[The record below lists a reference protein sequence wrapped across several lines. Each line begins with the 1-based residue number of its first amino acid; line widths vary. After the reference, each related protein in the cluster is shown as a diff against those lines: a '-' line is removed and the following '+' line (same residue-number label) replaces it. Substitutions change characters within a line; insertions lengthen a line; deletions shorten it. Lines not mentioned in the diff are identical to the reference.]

1 MFERLQSTLLQ
12 YGFHTSKCDP
22 SLFIYKKDRN
32 LVYLLVYVDD
42 IIITGRSNY
51 LIQSLVHHLN
61 SNFSLKQLGQL
72 DYFLGIEVHHTPT
85 GSVLLTQSKYICDLL
100 HKTDMAEAKPIS
112 SPMVTNLRLSKN
124 GDDLLSDPTM
134 YRSVV
139 GALQYPTITRPEISF
154 AANKVCQF
162 MSKPLESHWTV
173 VKQILRYL
181 KGTLHFGFRFGPA
194 SLPQLLSL
202 QAYCDADWAAD
213 PDDRRSTSGAAI
225 FLGPNL
231 ISWWSR
237 KQQVVACSST
247 KAEYKSLAQT

>member
-1 MFERLQSTLLQ
+1 M
-12 YGFHTSKCDP
+12 
-22 SLFIYKKDRN
+22 
-32 LVYLLVYVDD
+32 VYLLVYVDD

-112 SPMVTNLRLSKN
+112 SPMVTNLKLSKN

-139 GALQYPTITRPEISF
+139 GALQYATITRPEISF
-154 AANKVCQF
+154 SVNKVCQF
-162 MSKPLESHWTV
+162 MSKPLESHWTA
-173 VKQILRYL
+173 VKQILKYL
-181 KGTLHFGFRFGPA
+181 KGTLHVGHRFVPA
-194 SLPQLLSL
+194 SLHQPLSL
-202 QAYCDADWAAD
+202 HAFCDADWAAD
-213 PDDRRSTSGAAI
+213 LDGQRSTSGAAI

-231 ISWWSR
+231 ISWWSW
-237 KQQVVACSST
+237 KQQVVAN
-247 KAEYKSLAQT
+247 SLTCAFILWCM